1 MFSAKH
7 DPAANM
13 RDEYPMFRAKG
24 FIDISVLNFIS
35 DVGFIFT
42 KVLKNRYLCASM
54 KLTFSL
60 SRAQS
65 RTCSGYAEAGKGK
78 KKFNFNNTPIIT

>member
-13 RDEYPMFRAKG
+13 RDGYPMFRAKG
-24 FIDISVLNFIS
+24 FIDISVLNFIF

-42 KVLKNRYLCASM
+42 KVLKNRYLCASAN
-54 KLTFSL
+54 T
-60 SRAQS
+60 
-65 RTCSGYAEAGKGK
+65 
-78 KKFNFNNTPIIT
+78 KFNNIPIIT

>member
-24 FIDISVLNFIS
+24 FIDISVLNFIF
-35 DVGFIFT
+35 DVGLFLQ
-42 KVLKNRYLCASM
+42 KY
-54 KLTFSL
+54 
-60 SRAQS
+60 
-65 RTCSGYAEAGKGK
+65 
-78 KKFNFNNTPIIT
+78 